1 MKILRREMA
10 KQRDIIG
17 ARLGIIVL
25 AMMVYIFI
33 LSRMIKIVCETN
45 YMMGTLSSVAD
56 MIKSSLYRQTVFFV
70 YIPVLL
76 IYVYEMTSREIKSGR
91 IVRFV
96 NWKNYAKTLC
106 YEKILCVISLTVV
119 IALSSTILS
128 MIVSG
133 GKRIIN
139 FNETASAYFK
149 ETGVTNNMP
158 FIRFELIYVLY
169 MIVIF
174 YCIISIY
181 NIIRLLTGKF
191 MLSYI
196 ICVVAGIIIEFL
208 RIDEV
213 ISFNY
218 TNIGNIGVIMM
229 MYIIAAIFTGVEY
242 LTVSYAVKKRDF
254 L

>member
-1 MKILRREMA
+1 MKTLRREMA
-10 KQRDIIG
+10 KQRDIVT
-17 ARLGIIVL
+17 ARLSILVLGIIVYL
-25 AMMVYIFI
+25 FI
-33 LSRMIKIVCETN
+33 LSRMINFTCSLN
-45 YMMGTLSSVAD
+45 YSQGVVTSMAD

-76 IYVYEMTSREIKSGR
+76 IYVYEMTSREIKSGG

-96 NWKNYAKTLC
+96 DWKNYAKTLWF
-106 YEKILCVISLTVV
+106 EKILCVISLTVV
-119 IALSSTILS
+119 ITLSSTILS

-149 ETGVTNNMP
+149 ETGVTNNMS
-158 FIRFELIYVLY
+158 FIRFEFIYILY

-196 ICVVAGIIIEFL
+196 ICVAAGIIIEFW

-218 TNIGNIGVIMM
+218 TNIGNIGVIMR
-229 MYIIAAIFTGVEY
+229 MYIIAIIFSEVEY